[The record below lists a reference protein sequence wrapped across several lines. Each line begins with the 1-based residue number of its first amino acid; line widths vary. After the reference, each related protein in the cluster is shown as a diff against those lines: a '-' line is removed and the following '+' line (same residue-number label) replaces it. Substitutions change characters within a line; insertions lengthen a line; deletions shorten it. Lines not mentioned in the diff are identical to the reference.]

1 MKKLIPILAILLVI
15 AIIAGLITYS
25 IYKKSLTTPNSDST
39 EKVAFQVESGESV
52 DSITLNLVE
61 SGLIKENNKLFFKVY
76 LKESGLGSTI
86 QAGSFLI
93 PKNLNI
99 IDIAQTLQKGGIP
112 ETWVILQ
119 EGLRKDEI
127 AEIIDTEFKK
137 SGGNVFSK
145 EDFLSLTS
153 DPVFISTLGINI
165 EGLSDLEGFLF
176 PDKYLLPLDSSSEDV
191 IKILVDNYITKTGNT
206 LTYEQVK
213 MASLIEREAN
223 DAQDSP
229 VISDILWRRYDEGWF
244 LNVDATLLYYYQDWK
259 KSITFNETQFD
270 QPYNTYTRL
279 GFPPTPICNPGM
291 ISINATLNPTPNTY
305 YYYLHDDTGVA
316 HYATTLDEQSINQ
329 AKYLSGN

>member
-165 EGLSDLEGFLF
+165 EGLEDLEGFLF
-176 PDKYLLPLDSSSEDV
+176 PDKYLLPLDSSAEDV

-223 DAQDSP
+223 DTQDSP

-244 LNVDATLLYYYQDWK
+244 LNVDATLLYYYKDWK
-259 KSITFNETQFD
+259 KAITFNETQFD